1 MRTNDAIHLGLMLLA
16 FAAAYL
22 VPFELLLLAYVVLG
36 PAHYFTEISWLHD
49 RSYFLPHRGIAVAL
63 AVVAAGAALI
73 DDASWFGFAMW
84 AALVVC
90 AMLAAA
96 TSAAEGTLIFMAAIA
111 LSAIMV
117 SSGSS
122 LAVLGILIPT
132 LIHVSL
138 FTLVFMTLGAW
149 RSRSRTQVALVVIY
163 LIAIAVI
170 LLAPPTA
177 EIRIASFAQA
187 ARDYFGNVGPA
198 LSRLFGIP
206 GLKLDTRLTSLL
218 AFVYIYHY
226 LNWFIKADVIR
237 WADIPRARL
246 ALLIAASA
254 GFDRAVFLRLRV
266 RLHLP
271 AGVEPDPY
279 PAGISAR
286 QPGITATRR
295 GRMERTARQRRYRR
309 AGKDPFPHCAHQ
321 SFTAN
326 QEIVSAPQQ
335 AARTPRAAYG
345 SKCRKQTAWKF
356 RQSFTAAPRS
366 RPARSTVSRQQRT
379 PPRSPPRSG
388 QSPWCRS
395 R

>member
-1 MRTNDAIHLGLMLLA
+1 MCLRDLGERSAMRTNDAIHLGLMLLA

-49 RSYFLPHRGIAVAL
+49 RSYFLPYRGIAVAL
-63 AVVAAGAALI
+63 AIVAAGAALI

-96 TSAAEGTLIFMAAIA
+96 TSAAEGTLILMTAIA

-149 RSRSRTQVALVVIY
+149 RSRSRTQAALVVVY

-206 GLKLDTRLTSLL
+206 GVRLDTRLTSLL
-218 AFVYIYHY
+218 AFVYTYHY

-237 WADIPRARL
+237 WTDISRARL
-246 ALLIAASA
+246 ALVVAASA
-254 GFDRAVFLRLRV
+254 GSTALYFYDYAFGFTFLLALSLFHILLEFPLDSLALRQLGAAAWGG
-266 RLHLP
+266 LHGSGAAAAP
-271 AGVEPDPY
+271 VK
-279 PAGISAR
+279 
-286 QPGITATRR
+286 TRS
-295 GRMERTARQRRYRR
+295 RTARTK
-309 AGKDPFPHCAHQ
+309 A
-321 SFTAN
+321 S
-326 QEIVSAPQQ
+326 
-335 AARTPRAAYG
+335 
-345 SKCRKQTAWKF
+345 
-356 RQSFTAAPRS
+356 
-366 RPARSTVSRQQRT
+366 QRT
-379 PPRSPPRSG
+379 KRS
-388 QSPWCRS
+388 
-395 R
+395 